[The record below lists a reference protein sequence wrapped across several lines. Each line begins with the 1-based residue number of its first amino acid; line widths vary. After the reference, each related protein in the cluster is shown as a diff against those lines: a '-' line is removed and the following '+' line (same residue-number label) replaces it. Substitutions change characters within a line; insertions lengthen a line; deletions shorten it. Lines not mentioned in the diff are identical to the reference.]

1 MYLMNSKNSFKYERL
16 SPDNAALLLIDHQAG
31 LLPLV
36 NDWSQSELKN
46 NVLALAKI
54 AKIFD
59 LPVIITSSYEQGPNG
74 PLAPGIKE
82 IFPDV
87 KVIKRQGEINAW
99 DDPDFVKAVEAT
111 GRKKLIMAGIVT
123 DVCIAFPALSA
134 IEAGYDVIVAIDAS
148 GTFNQTV
155 QQAAVARMSQAGA
168 TIMNWFSIVCELQG
182 DWKKSTSPDMV
193 RLFTE
198 YLVTYGM
205 IVSSYVANK
214 PDQTMIPKD
223 FKA

>member
-1 MYLMNSKNSFKYERL
+1 MYLMNSFKYERL
-16 SPDNAALLLIDHQAG
+16 SPENSVLLLIDHQAG

-54 AKIFD
+54 AKIFN

-99 DDPDFVKAVEAT
+99 DDPNFVKAVEAT

-134 IEAGYDVIVAIDAS
+134 IEAGYEVIVAIDAS

-155 QQAAVARMSQAGA
+155 QQAAVLRMSQAGA
-168 TIMNWFSIVCELQG
+168 TIMNWFAICCELQG

-198 YLVTYGM
+198 HLIQYGL

-214 PDQTMIPKD
+214 PDQTMIPKN